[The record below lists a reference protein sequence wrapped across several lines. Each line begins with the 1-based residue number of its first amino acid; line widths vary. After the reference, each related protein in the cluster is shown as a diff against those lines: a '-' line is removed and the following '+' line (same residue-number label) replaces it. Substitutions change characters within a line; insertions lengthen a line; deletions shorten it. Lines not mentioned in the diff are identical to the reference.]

1 MVHRGVLIVLALSAL
16 PGTALDGALPKI
28 EERARHQT
36 SKLPAHVCTQ
46 TVDRAVRKPGEA
58 TPRGQDR
65 LELEVT
71 VIDGKERFARAGG
84 QKFEDR
90 ELRDFIQRGVISTGG
105 FALHVRHVFHPGA
118 AEFKPKRETEAGG
131 RKLLRFDYEVPWE
144 NSSYKLAVPPHES
157 VVAFRGH
164 LLADSE
170 TFELARLEVIADEIP
185 RELGMDRSR
194 TVIEVSHLDAGGGRH
209 LFPVRSEVS
218 VAMLDGFEYH
228 NRSELSGCREYQ
240 ADSKISFA
248 AEPASAPAPKPTE
261 PAVTRL
267 PSGLLMNVQLDGEI
281 DLRSAAPGLPFL
293 ATLAEPL
300 RDNNGSV
307 LAAVGTKLT
316 GKLVRLELFEA
327 PLDRYEVGLELA
339 TIEHDGKPV
348 EIVARL
354 QDSGGGSGAI
364 KQRKEFMPVFDKKRS
379 NRFDVLARGSGRG
392 QGTLYWDAKQPRIRQ
407 GYRMVWLTGG
417 EASDSVR

>member
-1 MVHRGVLIVLALSAL
+1 MALSAL

-36 SKLPAHVCTQ
+36 SRLPAHVCAQ
-46 TVDRAVRKPGEA
+46 TVDRAVRKPGDFA
-58 TPRGQDR
+58 PRGQDR

-90 ELRDFIQRGVISTGG
+90 ELRDLIQRGVISTGG

-118 AEFKPKRETEAGG
+118 AEFKPKGETEIDG
-131 RKLLRFDYEVPWE
+131 RKLLRFDYEVSWE

-157 VVAFRGH
+157 VAGFRGH
-164 LLADSE
+164 LLADAE

-194 TVIEVSHLDAGGGRH
+194 TVIDFSHLDTGGGRH
-209 LFPVRSEVS
+209 LFPVRTEVT
-218 VAMLDGFEYH
+218 VAMLDGFEYL
-228 NRSELSGCREYQ
+228 NRSELRGCREYR
-240 ADSKISFA
+240 AESEISFA

-267 PSGLLMNVQLDGEI
+267 PPGLRMNVQLDGEI
-281 DLRSAAPGLPFL
+281 DLRSAQPGLPFL
-293 ATLAEPL
+293 ATLADPL
-300 RDNNGSV
+300 RDKDGSV
-307 LAAVGTKLT
+307 LAAAGTKLT

-339 TIEHDGKPV
+339 TIETGGV
-348 EIVARL
+348 SSELLARL
-354 QDSGGGSGAI
+354 QDTGGGSGAI
-364 KQRKEFMPVFDKKRS
+364 KQQKEFMPVFNKKRS

-392 QGTLYWDAKQPRIRQ
+392 QGTLYWDAKQPRIRK

-417 EASDSVR
+417 ETAGSAR